1 MRPILAILKDAFR
14 EAWASRVLW
23 MALAAI
29 LLVLLALSP
38 MGLKSVTSTR
48 LRPYELVDTEAFLR
62 QLQQGS
68 TAEAGPARHIWS
80 LLSLEKQEKVRQWL
94 RADAP
99 QARPAAR
106 IQSSAV
112 DAVNELL
119 GLEKFY
125 DPVAWDSPAWQAAD
139 LPAELRTISPTESSP
154 DTRAINNLKRLAAAF
169 PDAINIQDTTA
180 LVLSYGSLRVFGP
193 LRLPP
198 DQIETLINEIIIVV
212 LSVFLGFFG
221 VFASLLVTASVI
233 PRTFEPGEI
242 SLLLSKPVPRT
253 VLYLTR
259 FVGGCL
265 FTLVCAGTLVTG
277 TFLLLWLRFDL
288 WRPVLIACVPLYVFL
303 FAIYYSVS
311 ALAGAIWRNP
321 IVSLILV
328 VVFWIVQVTASVVN
342 DFMAFRWLP
351 GRQLEE
357 LVVTDSQVFA
367 TDGSRNFLRW
377 NDTTGD
383 WQTML
388 EDSNP
393 NPLQA
398 LGIFQAGA
406 RPRLTASEDGNT
418 VFAMQPEF
426 SRFNQAGPAR
436 VFRGELGDNFNRS
449 GGSITPEP
457 VFGIYRT
464 RDNKLV
470 LPGTRSVHMLK
481 EDPNEI
487 RNARAFLR
495 DMLGGLMPGSN
506 SQGFEMVST
515 ALKPA
520 LRPDAAVAWN
530 PADESIVCR
539 DRDQLLL
546 LTRTA
551 EGKWSEA
558 TRRQLDRKKPALVAA
573 GGSLVLMAEADGRIE
588 ILNAATLEVTTTGS
602 IPAGD
607 KPKRAEVAPDGSRA
621 AVLTHAGV
629 LVMFHAGD
637 SRFYTLNVNTARTIS
652 GIRFPDSTRMAIGAG
667 RSLLIVDPDTGKTLK
682 SWQGQIQWPVHLYD
696 YVVRPLHT
704 IFPRPG
710 DLDNTVRYL
719 VTGESS
725 VAVEE
730 AEGAAGDEEDLSAP
744 RIVFNPYA
752 SFGTNSAFLAVMLFL
767 GCLYIA
773 RSDF

>member
-1 MRPILAILKDAFR
+1 MRAILAILKDAFR

-38 MGLKSVTSTR
+38 MGLDSVTSTQ
-48 LRPYELVDTEAFLR
+48 LRPYELVDTESFLR
-62 QLQQGS
+62 QLKDAAS
-68 TAEAGPARHIWS
+68 ADTGPARHIWT
-80 LLSLEKQEKVRQWL
+80 LLSSDQQERVRQWL
-94 RADAP
+94 RDDAP
-99 QARPAAR
+99 QGRPARR
-106 IQSSAV
+106 IQSSVA
-112 DAVNELL
+112 DAVNGLI

-125 DPVAWDSPAWQAAD
+125 TPEAWNSPAWQSAD
-139 LPAELRTISPTESSP
+139 VPAELREVSAAESDPSV
-154 DTRAINNLKRLAAAF
+154 RATTNLKRLAAAF
-169 PDAINIQDTTA
+169 PDAISIQDTTA

-198 DQIETLINEIIIVV
+198 DQVESLINEIIIGV
-212 LSVFLGFFG
+212 LSIFLGFFG
-221 VFASLLVTASVI
+221 VFASLMVTASVI

-259 FVGGCL
+259 FIGGCL
-265 FTLVCAGTLVTG
+265 FTFVCAGTLVTG

-288 WRPVLIACVPLYVFL
+288 YRPVLIACIPLYVFL

-311 ALAGAIWRNP
+311 ALTGAIWRNP

-328 VVFWIVQVTASVVN
+328 VVFWIVQVTAAVVN
-342 DFMAFRWLP
+342 DFMAFAWLP

-357 LVVTDSQVFA
+357 LVVTDTSAFA
-367 TDGSRNFLRW
+367 IDGSRNFLRW
-377 NDTTGD
+377 DEASGD
-383 WQTML
+383 WRTML

-406 RPRLTASEDGNT
+406 RPRLAAAADGNT

-436 VFRGELGDNFNRS
+436 VFRGEAGDNFNRS
-449 GGSITPEP
+449 GNSSTPEP

-464 RDNKLV
+464 RDSKLV
-470 LPGTRSVHMLK
+470 LPGTRSIHQLK
-481 EDPNEI
+481 DDPEDI
-487 RNARAFLR
+487 RNARNFLR
-495 DMLGGLMPGSN
+495 DMLGGLMPGSG
-506 SQGFEMVST
+506 STGFENVSPG
-515 ALKPA
+515 LKLA

-530 PADESIVCR
+530 PADESIACR
-539 DRDQLLL
+539 DRETLLL
-546 LTRTA
+546 LSRTA

-558 TRRQLDRKKPALVAA
+558 ARKQLDRKKTALIAA
-573 GGSLVLMAEADGRIE
+573 GGDKVLMAEADGRIE
-588 ILNAATLEVTTTGS
+588 ILTQSTLEVATTGS

-629 LVMFHAGD
+629 LVVFHAAD
-637 SRFYTLNVNTARTIS
+637 NRFATLQVNTPRTIS
-652 GIRFPDSTRMAIGAG
+652 GIRFLDGTRLAVAAG
-667 RSLLIVDPDTGKTLK
+667 RRLLIVNPDTGEI
-682 SWQGQIQWPVHLYD
+682 SQEWNGQIQWPVHLYD
-696 YVVRPLHT
+696 YVVKPLHSV
-704 IFPRPG
+704 FPRPG

-725 VAVEE
+725 VAVEDN
-730 AEGAAGDEEDLSAP
+730 GTAGDDDDLAAP
-744 RIVFNPYA
+744 RIVFNPWA
-752 SFGTNSAFLAVMLFL
+752 SFGTNSAFLAVMLLL

>member
-1 MRPILAILKDAFR
+1 MRAVLAILKDAFR

-38 MGLKSVTSTR
+38 MGLDSVTSTR
-48 LRPYELVDTEAFLR
+48 LRPYELVDTESFLR
-62 QLQQGS
+62 QLRDNAS
-68 TAEAGPARHIWS
+68 AETGPAHHLWT
-80 LLSLEKQEKVRQWL
+80 LLTPDQQTQVVNWL
-94 RADAP
+94 RADSP
-99 QARPAAR
+99 QGRPARR
-106 IQSSAV
+106 IQSSVV
-112 DAVNELL
+112 DLVNSLI

-125 DPVAWDSPAWQAAD
+125 VPDAWNSPAWQSAE
-139 LPAELRTISPTESSP
+139 LPAELREVSPAESDSSVRE
-154 DTRAINNLKRLAAAF
+154 TSNLKRLAAAF

-198 DQIETLINEIIIVV
+198 DQVESLINEIIIGV

-253 VLYLTR
+253 VIYITR
-259 FVGGCL
+259 FIGGCL

-288 WRPVLIACVPLYVFL
+288 WRPVLIACIPLYVFL

-342 DFMAFRWLP
+342 DFMTLAWLP

-357 LVVTDSQVFA
+357 LVIADTQVFA
-367 TDGSRNFLRW
+367 IDGSRNYLRW
-377 NDTTGD
+377 NETTGD
-383 WQTML
+383 WQTIL
-388 EDSNP
+388 EDSSP

-406 RPRLTASEDGNT
+406 RPRLTAVDDGST

-436 VFRGELGDNFNRS
+436 VFRGEAGDNFNRS
-449 GGSITPEP
+449 GGSTTPEP
-457 VFGIYRT
+457 VFGIHRT
-464 RDNKLV
+464 RDGKLI
-470 LPGTRSVHMLK
+470 LPGTRSIHQLK
-481 EDPNEI
+481 DDPKEI
-487 RNARAFLR
+487 RDARNFLR
-495 DMLGGLMPGSN
+495 DMLGGMLPGGGSA
-506 SQGFEMVST
+506 GFENVSPG
-515 ALKPA
+515 LKLG

-530 PADESIVCR
+530 PSDESIVCR

-546 LTRTA
+546 LTRSA

-558 TRRQLDRKKPALVAA
+558 TRRQLDRKQPALLAA
-573 GGSLVLMAEADGRIE
+573 GGSIVLMAEADGRIE
-588 ILNAATLEVTTTGS
+588 VLNQNNLELTTTGN
-602 IPAGD
+602 IPDGD
-607 KPKRAEVAPDGSRA
+607 KPKRVDVAPDGSRA

-629 LVMFHAGD
+629 LVMFHAAD
-637 SRFYTLNVNTARTIS
+637 NRFSTLRINTPRTIS
-652 GIRFPDSTRMAIGAG
+652 GIRFLDASQLAIGAG
-667 RSLLIVDPDTGKTLK
+667 RSLLIVNPDSGESVK

-696 YVVRPLHT
+696 YVVKPLHAV
-704 IFPRPG
+704 FPRPG

-725 VAVEE
+725 VVVEE
-730 AEGAAGDEEDLSAP
+730 EGGPGLDDEDLSAP
-744 RIVFNPYA
+744 RIVFNPWA
-752 SFGTNSAFLAVMLFL
+752 SFGTNSAFLAIMLLL

>member
-1 MRPILAILKDAFR
+1 MRAILAILKDAFR

-38 MGLKSVTSTR
+38 MGLDSVISTQ
-48 LRPYELVDTEAFLR
+48 LRPYELVDTEEFLK
-62 QLQQGS
+62 QLRDGAS
-68 TAEAGPARHIWS
+68 AEAGPAHHIWT
-80 LLSLEKQEKVRQWL
+80 LLAPDQQDRVRQWL
-94 RADAP
+94 RDDAP
-99 QARPAAR
+99 QGRPARR
-106 IQSSAV
+106 IQSSVV
-112 DAVNELL
+112 DVVNGLI

-125 DPVAWDSPAWQAAD
+125 QPDAWNSPAWKSAD
-139 LPAELRTISPTESSP
+139 IPETLREISPGESDPSV
-154 DTRAINNLKRLAAAF
+154 RATTNLKRLAAAF
-169 PDAINIQDTTA
+169 PASINIQDTTA

-198 DQIETLINEIIIVV
+198 DQVESLINEIIIGV

-221 VFASLLVTASVI
+221 VFASLMVTASVI

-288 WRPVLIACVPLYVFL
+288 WRPVLIACIPLYVFL

-342 DFMAFRWLP
+342 DFMSLAWLP

-357 LVVTDSQVFA
+357 LVITDSNVFA
-367 TDGSRNFLRW
+367 IDGSRNYLRW
-377 NDTTGD
+377 NETTGD
-383 WQTML
+383 WQAML

-393 NPLQA
+393 NPLQV
-398 LGIFQAGA
+398 LGIFQPGA
-406 RPRLTASEDGNT
+406 RPRITAVADGNT

-436 VFRGELGDNFNRS
+436 VFRGEAGDNFNRS
-449 GGSITPEP
+449 GNGITPEP

-464 RDNKLV
+464 RDEKLV
-470 LPGTRSVHMLK
+470 LPGTRAVHQFK
-481 EDPNEI
+481 DDPEDI
-487 RNARAFLR
+487 RNARNFFR
-495 DMLGGLMPGSN
+495 DMLGGLMPGSG
-506 SQGFEMVST
+506 SAGFENVSPG
-515 ALKPA
+515 LKLA

-539 DRDQLLL
+539 DRDLLLL
-546 LTRTA
+546 LTRSP

-558 TRRQLDRKKPALVAA
+558 TRRTLDRKKPALIAA
-573 GGSLVLMAEADGRIE
+573 GGDKVLMAEADGSIE
-588 ILNAATLEVTTTGS
+588 ILNQSNLEVVTTGS

-607 KPKRAEVAPDGSRA
+607 KPKRVEMAPDGSHA
-621 AVLTHAGV
+621 AVLTHAGAV
-629 LVMFHAGD
+629 VVFHAAD
-637 SRFYTLNVNTARTIS
+637 NVFATLTVDTPRTIS
-652 GIRFPDSTRMAIGAG
+652 GIRFLDGSQLAIGAG
-667 RSLLIVDPDTGKTLK
+667 RSILIVNPTTGETLK
-682 SWQGQIQWPVHLYD
+682 SWTGQIQWPVHLYD
-696 YVVRPLHT
+696 YVVKPLHAV
-704 IFPRPG
+704 FPRPG

-725 VAVEE
+725 VAVED
-730 AEGAAGDEEDLSAP
+730 EGGAGDEDDLSAP
-744 RIVFNPYA
+744 RIVFNPWA
-752 SFGTNSAFLAVMLFL
+752 SFGTNSAFLAVMLLL

>member
-1 MRPILAILKDAFR
+1 MRAILAILKDAFR

-38 MGLKSVTSTR
+38 MGLDNVISTQ
-48 LRPYELVDTEAFLR
+48 LRPYELVDTEGFLR
-62 QLQQGS
+62 QLKDG
-68 TAEAGPARHIWS
+68 AAADKGPAHHLWT
-80 LLSLEKQEKVRQWL
+80 LLPPDQQERVRQWL
-94 RADAP
+94 RDDAP
-99 QARPAAR
+99 DGRPARR
-106 IQSSAV
+106 IQSSVV
-112 DAVNELL
+112 DAVNGLI

-125 DPVAWDSPAWQAAD
+125 VPEAWNSPAWQSAD
-139 LPAELRTISPTESSP
+139 IPAELRDVSAAEADASL
-154 DTRAINNLKRLAAAF
+154 RATTNLKRLAAAF
-169 PDAINIQDTTA
+169 PEAISIQDTTA

-198 DQIETLINEIIIVV
+198 DQVESLINEIIIGV

-221 VFASLLVTASVI
+221 VFASLMVTASVI

-265 FTLVCAGTLVTG
+265 FTFLCAGTLVTG

-288 WRPVLIACVPLYVFL
+288 YRPVLIACVPLYVFL

-311 ALAGAIWRNP
+311 ALTGAIWRNP

-328 VVFWIVQVTASVVN
+328 VVFWIVQVTAAVVN
-342 DFMAFRWLP
+342 DFMAFAWLP

-357 LVVTDSQVFA
+357 LVVTDTSLFA
-367 TDGSRNFLRW
+367 IDGSRNFLRW
-377 NDTTGD
+377 NETTGD
-383 WQTML
+383 WQTIL

-406 RPRLTASEDGNT
+406 RPRLTAATDGST
-418 VFAMQPEF
+418 VYAMQPEF

-436 VFRGELGDNFNRS
+436 VFRGEAGDNFNRS
-449 GGSITPEP
+449 GNSSTPEP
-457 VFGIYRT
+457 VFGIYKT
-464 RDNKLV
+464 RDGKLI
-470 LPGTRSVHMLK
+470 LPGARSVHQLK
-481 EDPNEI
+481 DDTEDI
-487 RNARAFLR
+487 RNARNFLR
-495 DMLGGLMPGSN
+495 DMLGGLMPGSG
-506 SQGFEMVST
+506 SAGFEIVSSG
-515 ALKPA
+515 LKPG

-539 DRDQLLL
+539 DRDLLLL
-546 LTRTA
+546 LTRSP
-551 EGKWSEA
+551 EGKWSES
-558 TRRQLDRKKPALVAA
+558 TRKQLDRKKPALIAA
-573 GGSLVLMAEADGRIE
+573 GGDKILMAESDGRIE
-588 ILNAATLEVTTTGS
+588 ILNQSTLEVVTSGS

-629 LVMFHAGD
+629 LVIFHAAD
-637 SRFYTLNVNTARTIS
+637 NRFTALSVNTPRTIS
-652 GIRFPDSTRMAIGAG
+652 GIRFLDSGELAVGAG
-667 RSLLIVDPDTGKTLK
+667 RSLLLVNPDTGAITR
-682 SWQGQIQWPVHLYD
+682 SWNGQIQWPVHLYD
-696 YVVRPLHT
+696 YVVKPLHS

-730 AEGAAGDEEDLSAP
+730 GGTTTDDDDLSAP
-744 RIVFNPYA
+744 RIVFNPWA
-752 SFGTNSAFLAVMLFL
+752 SFGTNSAFLAVMLLL